1 MHLNPSQQNVV
12 NSHDKRLLVLA
23 GAGTGKTATS
33 VHWVAARIKAGAA
46 ARSQVLM
53 ITFTRKAANE
63 MASRVERLI
72 AGVPKQWE
80 KEQLMVGTYHAV
92 ASQLL
97 REDPEPFGLR
107 NRYFTTLDESQGK
120 SVWKSA
126 LRQAQVEPD
135 DFLHNPAKLS
145 ALYSLARNKRQDLH
159 AVYEEVFGEGAA
171 EAVSMAKMYE
181 KLKKAANAVDYDDLL
196 VLWADRLA
204 ADEAYAA
211 KLRNRW
217 RYVLVDEMQDNN
229 QLNSAI
235 IEGLS
240 PENLLVVGDANQS
253 IYGFRGSDVTLIND
267 FPKRHLGAR
276 VLKLE
281 SNYRSGQK
289 ILDLAN
295 RIVAGTDSA
304 LRLQSAK
311 TDTPSDIKFL
321 ACPTSDDEAACVV
334 QWIKTKKNR
343 HNYAVLSRG
352 SRSLYAVESKLMAE
366 GIRYKKY
373 GGMSFAR
380 AAEIQ
385 DFLSF
390 LVVSLNHADGVSSLR
405 VLTQFPGV
413 GEKKA
418 AKLVEEEADTG
429 AHQFDL
435 FARSREPFSAW
446 PRQAQEVM
454 QKLTSERG
462 MAAKVKYLQNAI
474 EPLIKANY
482 PKDYDQ
488 RMNRIGT
495 MSDDIGNLEEQ
506 AFLDKYSLGG
516 EPNDNHPED
525 YAVLSTVHSA
535 KGLEWDGVWVM
546 GAGNLQVPHPRT
558 RDDSA
563 QIAEERRLFYV
574 AVTRARQNLIISYPT
589 ILETPDKF
597 SASGAEDDEEATTEA
612 GEEKKKKVAPER
624 PPGKEQLPTPFLE
637 ADTPWRMAVPPPPG
651 AIAGGRPVGRFGP
664 GPVGAGAGTGTSGN
678 SAWGKRRD
686 GDGTAQHG
694 AGSGGA
700 NRVRGGD
707 KKFQGKNFKSPGQRG
722 LF

>member
-1 MHLNPSQQNVV
+1 MNLNPSQLNVV
-12 NSHDKRLLVLA
+12 TSREKRLLVLA

-33 VHWVAARIKAGAA
+33 VHWVAERIKAGAA
-46 ARSQVLM
+46 SRSQVLM

-63 MASRVERLI
+63 MAHRVERLI
-72 AGVPKQWE
+72 ASVPRKWE

-97 REDPEPFGLR
+97 REDAQNFGLR
-107 NRYFTTLDESQGK
+107 NRYFTTLDDSQTK
-120 SVWKSA
+120 SLWKSA

-135 DFLHNPAKLS
+135 GFLHNPAKLS
-145 ALYSLARNKRQDLH
+145 MLYSLARNKRQDLLQ
-159 AVYEEVFGEGAA
+159 VYAETFGDGAQ
-171 EAVSMAKMYE
+171 EAVSLAKMYE
-181 KLKKAANAVDYDDLL
+181 NLKKTANAVDYDDLL

-204 ADEAYAA
+204 ADEDYAA

-235 IEGLS
+235 IEGLN

-253 IYGFRGSDVTLIND
+253 IYGFRGSDVSLIHD
-267 FPKRHLGAR
+267 FPRKHAGAK
-276 VLKLE
+276 VLRLE
-281 SNYRSGQK
+281 SNYRSGQT

-295 RIVAGTDSA
+295 KVVAGTDSA
-304 LRLQSAK
+304 LVLQSARREM
-311 TDTPSDIKFL
+311 PSDIKYM
-321 ACPTSDDEAACVV
+321 ACPTSDDEAACVA
-334 QWIKTKKNR
+334 QWIKTRKNR
-343 HNYAVLSRG
+343 HNYAVLARG

-373 GGMSFAR
+373 GGMAFAR

-390 LVVSLNHADGVSSLR
+390 LTVSLNHSDSVSSLR

-418 AKLVEEEADTG
+418 EKLVKEEADTE

-435 FARSREPFSAW
+435 FAKSREPFAAW
-446 PRQAQEVM
+446 PHQAQDVM
-454 QKLTSERG
+454 RRLAAERG
-462 MAAKVKYLQNAI
+462 MEAKCKFLQNAI

-495 MSDDIGNLEEQ
+495 MADDIAKLEEQ

-516 EPNDNHPED
+516 EPNENHPD
-525 YAVLSTVHSA
+525 DFAVLSTVHSA

-546 GAGNLQVPHPRT
+546 GCGNLQVPHPRT
-558 RDDSA
+558 RDDAA

-574 AVTRARQNLIISYPT
+574 AVTRARQHLIISYPT
-589 ILETPDKF
+589 ILETPERF
-597 SASGAEDDEEATTEA
+597 SSSGNEEDEDAAGGEAGAEK
-612 GEEKKKKVAPER
+612 EKRFANDK
-624 PPGKEQLPTPFLE
+624 PPGKEQLPTPFLDE
-637 ADTPWRMAVPPPPG
+637 QTPWRMAVPPPPG
-651 AIAGGRPVGRFGP
+651 AIGGARPPARPSGNGSWGNRHDSDYSTMRGPGRPATAAKPARRR
-664 GPVGAGAGTGTSGN
+664 
-678 SAWGKRRD
+678 SAD
-686 GDGTAQHG
+686 ES
-694 AGSGGA
+694 SGG
-700 NRVRGGD
+700 
-707 KKFQGKNFKSPGQRG
+707 KSTYGKNFGSPGPRG